1 MRFNEPHFLDFI
13 EILFTFAMI
22 GIIIKTKKIRLFLIF
37 KRVIKMPNIKPAI
50 EEIKQKLSGKSGRFI
65 VPVWTE
71 IIADLETPV
80 SAYHKV
86 CKDKK
91 YGFLLESAEGGETF
105 GRYSFIGIDP
115 LFILKSEENKS
126 VIYDFLENKQIMESH
141 DPYELFKSFFKE
153 FSVLEFDI
161 PSLSGAVGYFGFD
174 TIRYIEPKLTE
185 SYENIEK
192 CQSFPDAYFV
202 ISGNTLAFD
211 HVKHKIYI
219 ISNMLIEKIDDL
231 NHCYNNAVNKTQE
244 ILNNLSFSHNLKPLN
259 LSLTA
264 NQEEVSSNITKKEWI
279 EAINSAKEH
288 IAAGDIFQVVLSQK
302 FCVDKENL
310 DNFTIY
316 RALRSI
322 NPSPYMYFLNFNDF
336 QIVGSSPE
344 ALIKCSRDKIAHTRP
359 IAGTRKRGN
368 TPETDIE
375 AGNELLADPKERAE
389 HIMLVDLA
397 RNDLGRVCEYGS
409 VKVDR
414 FMDIERFS
422 HVMHIS
428 SDVSGKLRDEF
439 CSIDLLKACFPAGT
453 VSGAPKIRAMEIIY
467 DLEKSARG
475 PYAGCIG
482 YLGFNNE
489 INIAITLRT
498 MLIKENNI
506 FIQAGAGIVADSD
519 PELEYLESQNKAAA
533 LIQAIKQLKQ

>member
-1 MRFNEPHFLDFI
+1 MF
-13 EILFTFAMI
+13 
-22 GIIIKTKKIRLFLIF
+22 
-37 KRVIKMPNIKPAI
+37 NIKPSI
-50 EEIKQKLSGKSGRFI
+50 QEIKDKLAGKSGRFI

-80 SAYHKV
+80 SAFNKV

-115 LFILKSEENKS
+115 LFIFKSEENRS
-126 VIYDFLENKQIMESH
+126 VIFDFNEDKPLMESS
-141 DPYELFKSFFKE
+141 DPYELLKSFYKE
-153 FSVLEFDI
+153 FSAVEFDV
-161 PSLSGAVGYFGFD
+161 PSLSGAVGYLGFD
-174 TIRYIEPKLTE
+174 TIRYIEPKLNNN
-185 SYENIEK
+185 YEKIEK
-192 CQSFPDAYFV
+192 CESFPDAYFM

-211 HVKHKIYI
+211 HVNHKIYI
-219 ISNMLIEKIDDL
+219 ISSMLLENINDLQRNYDKSAEKIR
-231 NHCYNNAVNKTQE
+231 E
-244 ILNNLSFSHNLKPLN
+244 ILESLSLSHNLHPLT
-259 LSLTA
+259 LSLEQD
-264 NQEEVSSNITKKEWI
+264 NQQVSSNISKTEWI
-279 EAINSAKEH
+279 DAINSAKEH
-288 IAAGDIFQVVLSQK
+288 IKAGDIFQVVLSQR
-302 FCVDKENL
+302 FCVDKGNL

-322 NPSPYMYFLNFNDF
+322 NPSPYMYYLNFNDF

-344 ALIKCSRDKIAHTRP
+344 ALVKCSKEKIAQTRP
-359 IAGTRKRGN
+359 IAGTRKRGL
-368 TPETDIE
+368 TPDKD
-375 AGNELLADPKERAE
+375 NELEEELLNDPKERAE

-414 FMDIERFS
+414 FMQVEKFS
-422 HVMHIS
+422 HVMHIT

-453 VSGAPKIRAMEIIY
+453 VSGAPKVRAMEIIY

-489 INIAITLRT
+489 ANLAITLRT
-498 MLIKENNI
+498 MLIRDKNV
-506 FIQAGAGIVADSD
+506 FVQAGAGIVADSD
-519 PELEYLESQNKAAA
+519 PELEYIESQNKAAA
-533 LIQAIKQLKQ
+533 LIQAVKQLKK